1 MPASLKRS
9 LEQADLPSEG
19 TSATKTNPEQARYKR
34 KRQQLTATE
43 EESSSEVESTDV
55 SLHDDN
61 EEDNVEHNI
70 RPARLSLAASGNA
83 QLLDGSYSGKIESME
98 LVNFMCHKYLKM
110 DFGSKI
116 NFVIGHNGSGK
127 SAILTGLTIALG
139 AKATITNRASN
150 LGALVKGGTSVGQVI
165 VKISNR
171 GSDAYRPDL
180 YGESIIIERRIS
192 KDGASGYKIKSA
204 SGKTVSTKREELTA
218 ICDHMSI
225 QVDNPLTILS
235 QDSARQFLNSST
247 PEDKYKFF
255 MKGTQLTQLSSDYEQ
270 IRESVDDTLHI
281 ITKNKSGL
289 DNLHKKAK
297 EAELRYREMLEAQ
310 ELDDQI
316 DDLNNELVWLQI
328 ITKEKDVAAAQL
340 DARKAAETLHASE
353 AAFERQQEE
362 LERMKQEKE
371 ETEKKITDYRS
382 AAMPYA
388 EEKRRLFEVVRDK
401 EKNLQHIMDQG
412 REINN
417 TVKGLRSRISTY
429 EAQIKEES
437 AKLESANRSRRE
449 EYTNKIVGIQSDL
462 DAARTIFDAVEKQ
475 QAELSHQEEES
486 RRRKDEMEVDLRRT
500 ERERNEVE
508 KAIKDMRSQKE
519 NRLRAFGHSMPEL
532 VERISQEKR
541 WRGRTPVGP
550 FGRYIKLERPEFAN
564 VLESTIGR
572 LLNNFVVETFE
583 DKRLLSQMLD
593 RHGLSNCQIFV
604 AKYDIFDYSSGEPDS
619 KFLTILRALKFEN
632 EWVKRQMII
641 STNIE
646 KIILM
651 TDRAE
656 ADRVM
661 YNNGEPLRNV
671 KSCFTSQGHRV
682 GANTGMRTES
692 LPMYRGTPRLSA
704 DVEGKLRESEQRLE
718 NIRQAIQL
726 QRKDATELEKAIV
739 DMRRK
744 NGELEAEKRQ
754 LNGKIRKYRS
764 AIGELEDKMKEDEPV
779 NIAAIEEEKKELE
792 DSIEVYRRQ
801 FSDMRVQQLKAKEE
815 QLPFQ
820 QQLQAVEVKIAH
832 SDKELSSLRGQLV
845 EKTNDCEIKIRAI
858 ASLRNKVESERI
870 RVEGLR
876 RSAEELEK
884 TCKEWITAAVQEY
897 PDRVT
902 PSKTRE
908 QLEREVRYLETRKA
922 EQENSCGAS
931 LEEIQ
936 EEAQKAL
943 QDWDK
948 ARKAIEEMEV
958 FVKVMSKALQERM
971 ERWQAFLMFIALR
984 AKVHFTYYMHKRGDG
999 GKLSFNHRKQRL
1011 EVQVATGDQFQK
1023 GTRHKDSKS
1032 LSGGEKSFSQ
1042 ISLLLSLWQGIAS
1055 PVFCLDE
1062 FDVYMDAV
1070 NRKQSMRMMVEAAR
1084 ENSSQYIL
1092 ITPQDASSMSPGPD
1106 VMIHRLADPER
1117 GDTLQ

>member
-9 LEQADLPSEG
+9 LEHADFPGEG
-19 TSATKTNPEQARYKR
+19 TSAGGAIPEHAQYKR
-34 KRQQLTATE
+34 KRQHLVVTE
-43 EESSSEVESTDV
+43 AESSSEVDSTDV

-61 EEDNVEHNI
+61 EDDNVEHTT
-70 RPARLSLAASGNA
+70 RPARLSLAGVGNA
-83 QLLDGSYSGKIESME
+83 QLLDGSCSGTIESME

-150 LGALVKGGTSVGQVI
+150 LGALVKGGTSVGQVV

-204 SGKTVSTKREELTA
+204 SGKTLSTKREELTA
-218 ICDHMSI
+218 ICDHMLI

-270 IRESVDDTLHI
+270 IRESIDDTLHI
-281 ITKNKSGL
+281 ITKNKAGL
-289 DNLHKKAK
+289 DDLHKKAK
-297 EAELRYREMLEAQ
+297 EAELRYREMVEAQ
-310 ELDDQI
+310 ELEDKI

-340 DARKAAETLHASE
+340 DARKATETLHASE

-371 ETEKKITDYRS
+371 EIEKKITDCRS
-382 AAMPYA
+382 ASMPYA
-388 EEKRRLFEVVRDK
+388 EERRRLMEAVRDK
-401 EKNLQHIMDQG
+401 EKNLQHILDQG

-417 TVKGLRSRISTY
+417 TVKGLRARIKTY

-449 EYTNKIVGIQSDL
+449 EYTNKIVGLQSDL
-462 DAARTIFDAVEKQ
+462 DAARTRFDAVEKQ
-475 QAELSHQEEES
+475 QVELSNQEEES
-486 RRRKDEMEVDLRRT
+486 RRRKDEMEMEVRRS

-508 KAIKDMRSQKE
+508 KTIKDMQSQKE
-519 NRLRAFGHSMPEL
+519 NRLRAFGHNMPEL

-619 KFLTILRALKFEN
+619 RFLTILRALKFEN

-661 YNNGEPLRNV
+661 YNNGQPLLNV

-718 NIRQAIQL
+718 SIRQAIQL
-726 QRKDATELEKAIV
+726 QRKDATELETVIADI
-739 DMRRK
+739 RRK

-764 AIGELEDKMKEDEPV
+764 SIGELEDKMKEDEPV

-820 QQLQAVEVKIAH
+820 QQLKAVEEKIAH

-845 EKTNDCEIKIRAI
+845 DKTNDCEIKIRAI

-908 QLEREVRYLETRKA
+908 QLEREVRYLETRKS

-936 EEAQKAL
+936 EEAEKAL

-948 ARKAIEEMEV
+948 AKKAIEEMEV
-958 FVKVMSKALQERM
+958 FVKIMSKALQERM
-971 ERWQAFLMFIALR
+971 ERWQQFLMFIAIR
-984 AKVHFTYYMHKRGDG
+984 AKHHFTYYMLRRGDSG
-999 GKLSFNHRKQRL
+999 RLRFNHRKQRL